1 VRDFI
6 VAHYKVTERE
16 GTPYWRYLKHMAV
29 PDSLTE
35 RLELFASSGRFYKR
49 AAAEL
54 FRVESWVQV
63 LLGQGFAMGHD
74 PHAAIMP
81 AEVRRSFL
89 ADIEEVIADAAGRM
103 PDHAA
108 FIDRYCKAPAIA
120 A

>member
-1 VRDFI
+1 M
-6 VAHYKVTERE
+6 TERE
-16 GTPYWRYLKHMAV
+16 HTPYWAYLKHMAV

-63 LLGQGFAMGHD
+63 LLGQGFAMGQD
-74 PHAAIMP
+74 PNAALVS
-81 AEVRRSFL
+81 ADVRASFL
-89 ADIEEVIADAAGRM
+89 TDIEEVTADVAAGM

-108 FIDRYCKAPAIA
+108 FIDRHCKAPPLA

>member
-1 VRDFI
+1 
-6 VAHYKVTERE
+6 
-16 GTPYWRYLKHMAV
+16 MAV

-35 RLELFASSGRFYKR
+35 RLDLFASSGRFYKR

-74 PHAAIMP
+74 PNAAIMP
-81 AEVRRSFL
+81 AEVRTSFL

-108 FIDRYCKAPAIA
+108 FIDRYCKAPAIVP
-120 A
+120 